1 MFKASRFTSGNA
13 FVNLI
18 NHALPLVLLS
28 LINIIYNIC
37 DYYFLGHIANTN
49 LIASLTNAIS
59 ICSLFIWL
67 ATSFINI
74 ISVGVEILLPKYVIK
89 NDDTNNFSI
98 IISSI
103 IASIIFIIL
112 LILFKNIY
120 INSLNIDDQTHMFIN
135 DYLLFL
141 IPAIGIMLINRC
153 FNSIL
158 LSYGKTMVILF
169 SSIIGIVLNIILDYI
184 IIIKFDSLAFGE
196 GLSTFIANMITLFI
210 NIVIIYKLKVIT
222 SYNFN
227 YNFINK
233 VITLSCPIMISSLFF
248 TIINMLITNVIT
260 NQVGADLV
268 SVKGMGSN
276 IEAISYQVF
285 GTSIG
290 SILTVF
296 ISQNL
301 ANNHNERNKDVI
313 KKITLVVSIIIILY
327 SLLIYNNANNIF
339 NLLTNDQNLI
349 NLGTIY
355 LQILAFS
362 QIFMAYEGIY
372 TGILNGYNKTK
383 ISSSISIIGNIMLLL
398 LLILNSSN
406 NPISVI
412 NILLIINILR
422 GLTFILITKIIQ
434 YKITTVKNG

>member
-158 LSYGKTMVILF
+158 LSYGKTMIILF
-169 SSIIGIVLNIILDYI
+169 SSIIGIVLNVILDYI
-184 IIIKFDSLAFGE
+184 IIIKFDSLAFGV

-362 QIFMAYEGIY
+362 QIFDI
-372 TGILNGYNKTK
+372 
-383 ISSSISIIGNIMLLL
+383 
-398 LLILNSSN
+398 
-406 NPISVI
+406 V
-412 NILLIINILR
+412 
-422 GLTFILITKIIQ
+422 
-434 YKITTVKNG
+434 

>member
-1 MFKASRFTSGNA
+1 MFKASKFTSGNA
-13 FVNLI
+13 FANLT

-28 LINIIYNIC
+28 LINIVYNIC
-37 DYYFLGHIANTN
+37 DYYFLGHISNTS
-49 LIASLTNAIS
+49 LIASLTNAVS

-89 NDDTNNFSI
+89 DDDSNNFSI
-98 IISSI
+98 IISSV
-103 IASIIFIIL
+103 IASIIFMII
-112 LILFKNIY
+112 LILFNNIY
-120 INSLNIDDQTHMFIN
+120 INSLNIDQQTYTFIN

-141 IPAIGIMLINRC
+141 IPAIGVMLINRC

-158 LSYGKTMVILF
+158 LSYGKTTIILL
-169 SSIIGIVLNIILDYI
+169 SSIAGIIINVILDYI
-184 IIIKFDSLAFGE
+184 IIIKFDSLALGV

-210 NIVIIYKLKVIT
+210 NIFIIYKLKVIT

-227 YNFINK
+227 NNFISK
-233 VITLSCPIMISSLFF
+233 VIKLSYPIMLSSLFF
-248 TIINMLITNVIT
+248 TIINMVITNVIT

-276 IEAISYQVF
+276 IEAVSYQVF

-301 ANNHNERNKDVI
+301 ANNLNERNKDVI
-313 KKITLVVSIIIILY
+313 KKVTLVVSVIIILY
-327 SLLIYNNANNIF
+327 SLLMYINANNIF
-339 NLLTNDQNLI
+339 SYLTNDPNLV

-355 LQILAFS
+355 LQILSFS
-362 QIFMAYEGIY
+362 QLFMAYEGIY
-372 TGILNGYNKTK
+372 AGILNGYNKTK
-383 ISSSISIIGNIMLLL
+383 ISSSISIIGNVLLL
-398 LLILNSSN
+398 VLLILNKST

-412 NILLIINILR
+412 NILLIINIVR
-422 GLTFILITKIIQ
+422 GVAYILITKIINR
-434 YKITTVKNG
+434 KIITVTNN

>member
-1 MFKASRFTSGNA
+1 MFKASKFTSGNA
-13 FVNLI
+13 FVNLT

-28 LINIIYNIC
+28 LINIVYNIC
-37 DYYFLGHIANTN
+37 DYYFLGHISNTS
-49 LIASLTNAIS
+49 LIASLTNAVS

-89 NDDTNNFSI
+89 DDDSNNFSI
-98 IISSI
+98 IISSV
-103 IASIIFIIL
+103 IASIIFMIL
-112 LILFKNIY
+112 LILFNNIY
-120 INSLNIDDQTHMFIN
+120 INSLNIDQQTHTFIN
-135 DYLLFL
+135 DYLIFL
-141 IPAIGIMLINRC
+141 IPAIGVMLINRC

-158 LSYGKTMVILF
+158 LSYGKTTIILL
-169 SSIIGIVLNIILDYI
+169 SSIAGIIINVILDYI
-184 IIIKFDSLAFGE
+184 IIIKFDSLALGV

-210 NIVIIYKLKVIT
+210 NIFIIYKLKVIT

-227 YNFINK
+227 NNFISK
-233 VITLSCPIMISSLFF
+233 VIKLSYPIMLSSLFF
-248 TIINMLITNVIT
+248 TIINMVITNVIT

-276 IEAISYQVF
+276 IEAVSYQVF

-301 ANNHNERNKDVI
+301 ANNLNERNKDVI
-313 KKITLVVSIIIILY
+313 KKITVVVSVIIILY
-327 SLLIYNNANNIF
+327 SLLMYINANNIF
-339 NLLTNDQNLI
+339 SYLTNDPNLV

-355 LQILAFS
+355 LQILSFS
-362 QIFMAYEGIY
+362 QLFMAYEGIY
-372 TGILNGYNKTK
+372 AGILNGYNKTK
-383 ISSSISIIGNIMLLL
+383 ISSSISIIGNILLL
-398 LLILNSSN
+398 VLLILNKST

-412 NILLIINILR
+412 NILLIINIVR
-422 GLTFILITKIIQ
+422 GVAYILITKIINR
-434 YKITTVKNG
+434 KIITVTNN

>member
-1 MFKASRFTSGNA
+1 
-13 FVNLI
+13 
-18 NHALPLVLLS
+18 
-28 LINIIYNIC
+28 
-37 DYYFLGHIANTN
+37 
-49 LIASLTNAIS
+49 
-59 ICSLFIWL
+59 
-67 ATSFINI
+67 
-74 ISVGVEILLPKYVIK
+74 
-89 NDDTNNFSI
+89 
-98 IISSI
+98 
-103 IASIIFIIL
+103 
-112 LILFKNIY
+112 
-120 INSLNIDDQTHMFIN
+120 MFIN

-422 GLTFILITKIIQ
+422 GLAFILITKIIQ